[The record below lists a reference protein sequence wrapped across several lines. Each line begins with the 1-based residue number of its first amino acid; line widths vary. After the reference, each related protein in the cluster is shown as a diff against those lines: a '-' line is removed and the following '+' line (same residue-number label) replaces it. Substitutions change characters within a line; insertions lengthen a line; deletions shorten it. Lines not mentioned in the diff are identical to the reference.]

1 MNPEM
6 PTSRMRGRFGKR
18 KSENGGKSWGA
29 DAERKGIQSR
39 SISGTEAFGGDL
51 LRNLGRVPIGVLFL
65 KGGGADGSGGVK
77 EAEGKVPFFCWGH
90 SAECF
95 ELNGV
100 EGLD

>member
-1 MNPEM
+1 
-6 PTSRMRGRFGKR
+6 MRGRFGKR